1 MSAAGAADKNYKLRA
16 PVKAALH
23 GFNDVRLD
31 IDHRGKPCDDHLRV
45 QPHELLHDAR
55 AVKVKDGTVLYL
67 VSGRDYEGFRY
78 HFPLHLSRAQ

>member
-1 MSAAGAADKNYKLRA
+1 MSTAGAADKNYKLRA
-16 PVKAALH
+16 LIKAVLH
-23 GFNDVRLD
+23 GFDDVCLD
-31 IDHRGKPCDDHLRV
+31 IDYRGKSGDDHLRV

-67 VSGRDYEGFRY
+67 ISGRDYKGSRN